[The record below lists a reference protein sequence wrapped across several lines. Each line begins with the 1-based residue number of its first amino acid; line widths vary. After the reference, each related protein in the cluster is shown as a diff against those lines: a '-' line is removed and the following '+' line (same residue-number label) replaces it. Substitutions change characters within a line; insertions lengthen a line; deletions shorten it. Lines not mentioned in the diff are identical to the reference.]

1 MVFLDINKMIEE
13 LGVSVKLS
21 DTKLD
26 TPAIYFDE
34 IDLIIIDCTLND
46 INQKYALLHELGH
59 AAKNKGEYSIYTKT
73 KTARY
78 KMERQANEFMV
89 NEILDEYIATTGV
102 EPIDINYLNFA
113 KENSLPDSSL
123 VENVLKHKIGNI

>member
-1 MVFLDINKMIEE
+1 MIED
-13 LGVSVKLS
+13 LGVNVKLS
-21 DTKLD
+21 DIKLD
-26 TPAIYFDE
+26 NPAVYLDE
-34 IDLIIIDCTLND
+34 IDLIIIDYSLND
-46 INQKYALLHELGH
+46 LDKRYALLHELGH
-59 AAKNKGEYSIYTKT
+59 VAKNKGEYSIYSQT
-73 KTARY
+73 KTARL

>member
-1 MVFLDINKMIEE
+1 MIEE

-34 IDLIIIDCTLND
+34 INLIIIDCTLND
-46 INQKYALLHELGH
+46 INQKYTLH

-89 NEILDEYIATTGV
+89 NEILNEYIATTGV
-102 EPIDINYLNFA
+102 ESININYLNFA